1 MISSIAELRTRLT
14 DVRSA
19 ARKTGELSTDASA
32 EPTVALISTIG
43 ALHDGHLDLIQLA
56 KERADILVVS
66 IFVNPLRFAT
76 TAAFEAYPRTPDED
90 AALLASLGVDV
101 VFAPTVPE
109 LLPQGSQ
116 TTKIS
121 AGDLGLRFE
130 GRARPGYFDGLLT
143 IEAKLMNLVRPDFA
157 VYGRRDAQR
166 IFLVFRLAEDE
177 FALPIETVVEV
188 AQMPEQITR
197 VPRTPKFLEGVMNL
211 RGEVL
216 PILDQRRRFDM
227 PPLPDSALRRLV
239 VVKTER
245 HRAGLIVDS
254 VSEVLRVDA
263 AQIEPPPQLTEANSR
278 LVHGVINLPQAQRLV
293 LLLDPAELLTRAE
306 QGLLD
311 TFQAARKKADA

>member
-19 ARKTGELSTDASA
+19 ARKTGELATDASA

-166 IFLVFRLAEDE
+166 IFLVRRMIRDLYFRVDVLEAETVRDDLG
-177 FALPIETVVEV
+177 LPIS
-188 AQMPEQITR
+188 TR
-197 VPRTPKFLEGVMNL
+197 VGMLEEQDVRAAGKLVAALEAAASNAD
-211 RGEVL
+211 RG
-216 PILDQRRRFDM
+216 
-227 PPLPDSALRRLV
+227 
-239 VVKTER
+239 
-245 HRAGLIVDS
+245 
-254 VSEVLRVDA
+254 VDA
-263 AQIEPPPQLTEANSR
+263 CIAAAQSSLMGEPRIR
-278 LVHGVINLPQAQRLV
+278 LEYLSVVDPETFLPADEGHQGTALV
-293 LLLDPAELLTRAE
+293 LIAASVAGHRFIDNAEVYIR
-306 QGLLD
+306 
-311 TFQAARKKADA
+311 